1 MLDKEI
7 NILGAGLCGSL
18 LSIMMAKQGYSV
30 TVREKRSDP
39 RKNRGSAGRSINLAM
54 SAKGINA
61 LKYAGIFE
69 QIEPLLMPM
78 KGRMLHF
85 QDGREEL
92 QPYGQYDH
100 EFIYSVSRLRLNHLL
115 IDAAEEIGVEIKF
128 QHSVESF
135 DKEKNVS
142 FQSNNGGYKLTA
154 KNLLVTDGAG
164 SMMRRSYNGSS
175 PILPQEE
182 ILPHIKNKIDQKFY
196 EIIHTEKFVKSTDS
210 PLEAAKKG
218 KDTSM
223 WLSINSVKNKNSDI
237 VISAGNTGALL
248 VIAKLNLKMIES
260 IDKPA
265 LSALWPNKKGM
276 SVVLDLG
283 ANIECSSKNL
293 LDFSIMGASLYKSL
307 YPNDNPNVALLNIG
321 SEELKGN
328 EIIKETF
335 QILNEL
341 KSENFNFSGYIE
353 GNQLMNG
360 DVNVIVAD
368 GFTGNVALKTAEGT
382 ANFIIEELK
391 KTLGGTIIGKIS
403 SILNISN
410 LRKFKKRL
418 DPRLYNGAIFI
429 GLDSPVVKSHGG
441 TDYIGFSNSLE
452 VCNRIIKGNLI
463 DKIKNNIS

>member
-1 MLDKEI
+1 MIKSI
-7 NILGAGLCGSL
+7 NIAVDAMGGDGSPKKIIDGIIHNNKL
-18 LSIMMAKQGYSV
+18 YEDNFYKIFGN
-30 TVREKRSDP
+30 
-39 RKNRGSAGRSINLAM
+39 KN
-54 SAKGINA
+54 
-61 LKYAGIFE
+61 
-69 QIEPLLMPM
+69 Q
-78 KGRMLHF
+78 
-85 QDGREEL
+85 
-92 QPYGQYDH
+92 
-100 EFIYSVSRLRLNHLL
+100 
-115 IDAAEEIGVEIKF
+115 
-128 QHSVESF
+128 
-135 DKEKNVS
+135 
-142 FQSNNGGYKLTA
+142 
-154 KNLLVTDGAG
+154 
-164 SMMRRSYNGSS
+164 
-175 PILPQEE
+175 
-182 ILPHIKNKIDQKFY
+182 ILPHIENKIDQKFY
-196 EIIHTEKFVKSTDS
+196 EIIHTENFVKSTDS

-223 WLSINSVKNKNSDI
+223 WLSINSVKNKDSDI

-248 VIAKLNLKMIES
+248 VIAKLNLKMIEN

-341 KSENFNFSGYIE
+341 KAENFNFSGYIE

-391 KTLGGTIIGKIS
+391 EALGGTIIGKIS
-403 SILNISN
+403 SMLNISN
-410 LRKFKKRL
+410 LKKFKKRL

-441 TDYIGFSNSLE
+441 TDYIGFSNSLG

>member
-1 MLDKEI
+1 MSKITKIAVDAMGGDNSPKKVLDGIIHNHNLHKDNYYKIFGNINEI
-7 NILGAGLCGSL
+7 SKHI
-18 LSIMMAKQGYSV
+18 
-30 TVREKRSDP
+30 EK
-39 RKNRGSAGRSINLAM
+39 
-54 SAKGINA
+54 
-61 LKYAGIFE
+61 
-69 QIEPLLMPM
+69 
-78 KGRMLHF
+78 
-85 QDGREEL
+85 
-92 QPYGQYDH
+92 
-100 EFIYSVSRLRLNHLL
+100 
-115 IDAAEEIGVEIKF
+115 
-128 QHSVESF
+128 
-135 DKEKNVS
+135 
-142 FQSNNGGYKLTA
+142 
-154 KNLLVTDGAG
+154 
-164 SMMRRSYNGSS
+164 
-175 PILPQEE
+175 
-182 ILPHIKNKIDQKFY
+182 KIDEKFY
-196 EIIHTEKFVKSTDS
+196 DIVHTENFVKSTDS
-210 PLEAAKKG
+210 PLEAAKRG

-223 WLSINSVKNKNSDI
+223 WLSIESVKKKESDI

-248 VIAKLNLKMIES
+248 VIAKLNLKMIEN

-307 YPNDNPNVALLNIG
+307 YPKDNPNVALLNIG

-335 QILNEL
+335 QILNEK
-341 KSENFNFSGYIE
+341 KSINFNFGGYIE
-353 GNQLMNG
+353 GNELMNG
-360 DVNVIVAD
+360 DINVIVAD

-382 ANFIIEELK
+382 ANFITGELK
-391 KTLGGTIIGKIS
+391 KALGGSVIGKIS

-410 LRKFKKRL
+410 LKKFKKRL

-463 DKIKNNIS
+463 DKIKSNI